1 VFPNEQY
8 LAMTEI
14 KKSLSQQRE
23 KDVLLLTPV
32 MVCSEDLMKLHAPRK
47 YVYQHG
53 ERFNQ
58 LPPLPA

>member
-1 VFPNEQY
+1 
-8 LAMTEI
+8 MTEI

-32 MVCSEDLMKLHAPRK
+32 MVCNEDLMKLHAPRK